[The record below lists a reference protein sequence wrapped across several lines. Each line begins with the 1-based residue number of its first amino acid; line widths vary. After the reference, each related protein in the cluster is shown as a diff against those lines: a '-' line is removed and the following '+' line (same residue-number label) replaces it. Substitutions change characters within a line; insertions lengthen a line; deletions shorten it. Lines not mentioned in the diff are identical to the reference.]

1 MTPSTERAKAEAPT
15 SDPQTSDP
23 KTSDAQTPQ
32 PGMEAGPGKKLRIA
46 AVGDLHVG
54 ETSHRVYRDLFDQVH
69 EEADVLCLCGDLVN
83 FGKTVEVENLLEDLR
98 ACRIPMVGVLGNHEH
113 ECGQPQEVI
122 RMLTEAG
129 VKMLTGEAYEID
141 GVGFAGGKGFVGG
154 FGRYMLSSFGE
165 ASIKTF
171 VNEAVED
178 ANLIENSIR
187 TLRTERSVVLLHY
200 APVVDTV
207 IGEPPEIHAFLGSS
221 RLAEVVDRYENVKL
235 VLHGHAHRGAPEGR
249 TARGVPVYNVALP
262 VLRTM
267 GDTPYRVFEV

>member
-1 MTPSTERAKAEAPT
+1 MTPSPDAPPEPSAPAEG
-15 SDPQTSDP
+15 
-23 KTSDAQTPQ
+23 QTPQ
-32 PGMEAGPGKKLRIA
+32 PGMEAGPGKKLRVA

-54 ETSHRVYRDLFDQVH
+54 ETSQRAYRDLFERVD
-69 EEADVLCLCGDLVN
+69 EDADVLCLCGDLVN

-113 ECGQPQEVI
+113 ECGQPEEVV
-122 RMLTEAG
+122 RLLSDAG
-129 VKMLTGEAYEID
+129 VKMLTGEAYEIE

-154 FGRYMLSSFGE
+154 FGRYMLSPFGE
-165 ASIKTF
+165 ASIKHF
-171 VNEAVED
+171 VKEAVED

-200 APVVDTV
+200 SPVVDTV
-207 IGEPPEIHAFLGSS
+207 VGEPPEIHPFLGSS
-221 RLAEVVDRYENVKL
+221 RLGEVVDRYENVKL
-235 VLHGHAHRGAPEGR
+235 VVHGHAHRGAPEGR

-262 VLRTM
+262 VLRTL

>member
-1 MTPSTERAKAEAPT
+1 MTPSPEPAAPAVE
-15 SDPQTSDP
+15 S
-23 KTSDAQTPQ
+23 QTPQ
-32 PGMEAGPGKKLRIA
+32 PGMEAGPKKKLRVA

-54 ETSHRVYRDLFDQVH
+54 ETSHRAYRDLFDRVH
-69 EEADVLCLCGDLVN
+69 EDADVLCLCGDLVN

-113 ECGQPQEVI
+113 ECGQPLEVA
-122 RMLTEAG
+122 RMLSEAG

-165 ASIKTF
+165 ASVKTF

-235 VLHGHAHRGAPEGR
+235 VVHGHAHRGAPEGR

-262 VLRTM
+262 VLRAL